1 MDGTVLNGY
10 YHYDK
15 KSIKTSLLMVRVF
28 NFVEQFPA
36 ISVGRFKNKRL
47 RKVFLGLLLVG

>member
-47 RKVFLGLLLVG
+47 GTFF

>member
-1 MDGTVLNGY
+1 
-10 YHYDK
+10 
-15 KSIKTSLLMVRVF
+15 MVRVF

-47 RKVFLGLLLVG
+47 RKVFLGLDTYIFLNELLPRFISRFNQI